1 MDQRSRTTGHAAP
14 TTPHA
19 DEALRRVVADRTTR
33 PRRLFAAGIKR
44 GNGPLVIAKVVT
56 A

>member
-14 TTPHA
+14 TTPHH
-19 DEALRRVVADRTTR
+19 DEALRRVIADPTTR

-44 GNGPLVIAKVVT
+44 GNGPIVIREVA